1 MVLSISLQL
10 LRLTA
15 APVGLWFTNPSKV
28 DVITSH
34 DRKHKY
40 KTNIQ
45 NKKLYKYNLE
55 QKQHTILVVIM
66 FRISQSTHT
75 PSNPEQRGWT

>member
-55 QKQHTILVVIM
+55 QKQHLSSCDHVQNLTVY
-66 FRISQSTHT
+66 THT
-75 PSNPEQRGWT
+75 IKP